1 MELVFLAPFEYMAP
15 YRRGGVSNPWKV
27 REVVHGFGAT
37 LRQPEAGLVVKV
49 RVPRVLS
56 EYTTLELGGGMRRDL
71 KANVGT

>member
-1 MELVFLAPFEYMAP
+1 M
-15 YRRGGVSNPWKV
+15 V

-71 KANVGT
+71 KANVDT